1 MSTGNVFST
10 WINSVYPLSSW
21 NLFGYHR
28 SDELYPVFNRNV
40 LGFDRCDELYP
51 MCPGDVF
58 DVNRSNDGVLYTMS
72 NVVSHQTVLDSRVQR
87 LGGRRVYAV

>member
-1 MSTGNVFST
+1 MYAVPSR
-10 WINSVYPLSSW
+10 
-21 NLFGYHR
+21 NLFVCHR
-28 SDELYPVFNRNV
+28 CDELYPVFNRNV

-72 NVVSHQTVLDSRVQR
+72 NVVSKQTVLISC
-87 LGGRRVYAV
+87 L